1 MISLKT
7 VSQKLLSM
15 CIRFREPV
23 VMAMVK
29 YLFAVA
35 LVALCI
41 IEIESI
47 VEYRKY
53 AGTLFPDFR
62 FIVCLNCI
70 YM

>member
-7 VSQKLLSM
+7 VSQKLLSI

-35 LVALCI
+35 LVVLCI
-41 IEIESI
+41 IEIECKTFHNHLLAIIIIMAHCSQI
-47 VEYRKY
+47 FVSV
-53 AGTLFPDFR
+53 L
-62 FIVCLNCI
+62 
-70 YM
+70 